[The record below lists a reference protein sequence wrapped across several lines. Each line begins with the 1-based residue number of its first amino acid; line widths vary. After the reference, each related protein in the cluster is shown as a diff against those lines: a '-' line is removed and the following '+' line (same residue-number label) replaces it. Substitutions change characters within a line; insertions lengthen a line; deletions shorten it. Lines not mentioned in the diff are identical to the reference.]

1 MRYDLF
7 YNNRN
12 QPEKTT
18 DIARYKKILSLNR
31 AELGY
36 LIKAVGPEETSNILQ
51 SENTRCSQ
59 SFANLIIITFKN
71 FLKVIQKKYKF
82 RINEV
87 IFRNTKFVY
96 QGVWEDIQ
104 KEFPKLNFK
113 LC

>member
-1 MRYDLF
+1 LRYDLF

-18 DIARYKKILSLNR
+18 DIARYNKILSFNR

-59 SFANLIIITFKN
+59 SFANLIM
-71 FLKVIQKKYKF
+71 
-82 RINEV
+82 NEV
-87 IFRNTKFVY
+87 ILRNTKFVY
-96 QGVWEDIQ
+96 QGVWEDI
-104 KEFPKLNFK
+104 KMEAARLLITRSNMTMDLEVLSNRFAS
-113 LC
+113 